1 MCPVYHEHHRSNPVA
16 EIRAWHPSVCLRR
29 ASAAYARHIDRR
41 LVVLGPLAVLVVG
54 VISLAV
60 ARGDE
65 GGTAGTDPTSDP
77 SLVGELVIGGS
88 AAVPQSSPAD
98 GSDPASTNTPA
109 TATPTTPPTT
119 VPITLAPDDGKT
131 SSQRLLVD
139 AFTVEDDDLQP
150 KSIVASGDGLF
161 FAQNMMYRHNV
172 AIYDRSGAKV
182 GTIADDVDLGDFGYD
197 AVQLQGSPVE
207 AAFTPDG
214 RFVYVSNYK
223 MFGTG
228 FNPVADDSCDR
239 GSWDDSFVYKIDV
252 ERLEIV
258 AVVPTGAV
266 PKYLQVTP
274 DGSKLVVS
282 NWCGFDVSVIDT
294 STDTELGRVD
304 LGRHPRGI
312 AIDSDSE
319 VAYVT
324 VMGEARI
331 DVIGLE
337 SRSVIGSIEEAAG
350 TTPRHLVLS
359 ADDRYLYVSNH
370 KMNSVRKIDL
380 GSGTVVGIANTGT
393 ETRTMA
399 LSDDGESL
407 YVVNYQDGTISKVR
421 TSDMEI
427 IQTVYSGV
435 HPVGITYDADTR
447 QVWVANYAGTLRVFS
462 DE

>member
-1 MCPVYHEHHRSNPVA
+1 VEGDLVPAAR
-16 EIRAWHPSVCLRR
+16 RRRGSVGATL
-29 ASAAYARHIDRR
+29 AAIDRR
-41 LVVLGPLAVLVVG
+41 LVVLAPLAALALGLVVLASSRDSTATVDPAVSDDPEVATDGTPVSPIGTDSAATVVADSAVTSTVATSTTTTSTTVLV
-54 VISLAV
+54 
-60 ARGDE
+60 
-65 GGTAGTDPTSDP
+65 
-77 SLVGELVIGGS
+77 
-88 AAVPQSSPAD
+88 
-98 GSDPASTNTPA
+98 
-109 TATPTTPPTT
+109 
-119 VPITLAPDDGKT
+119 TLAPDDGKT
-131 SSQRLLVD
+131 SSERLLVD
-139 AFTVEDDDLQP
+139 AFTVRDDDLQP

-172 AIYDRSGAKV
+172 AVYDRSGAKV
-182 GTIADDVDLGDFGYD
+182 GAIPDDVNPADFGLGDD
-197 AVQLQGSPVE
+197 VQLQGSPVE

-223 MFGTG
+223 MFGSG
-228 FNPVADDSCDR
+228 YNPVADDNCDR

-252 ERLEIV
+252 ASHEIV
-258 AVVPTGAV
+258 AIVPTGAV
-266 PKYLQVTP
+266 PKFLQVTP

-282 NWCGFDVSVIDT
+282 NWCGFDVSIIDT
-294 STDTELGRVD
+294 ATDTELGRVD
-304 LGRHPRGI
+304 VGRHPRGI

-337 SRSVIGSIEEAAG
+337 SRTVIRSIEDAAG

-359 ADDRYLYVSNH
+359 GDDRYLYVSNH
-370 KMNSVRKIDL
+370 RMNSVRKIDL
-380 GSGTVVGIANTGT
+380 EANSVAGTASTGS

-427 IQTVYSGV
+427 LQTVHSGV
-435 HPVGITYDADTR
+435 HPVGITYDATTR
-447 QVWVANYAGTLRVFS
+447 QIWVANYAGSLRVFT